1 MILLRWLGLT
11 FTLLPFASSL
21 PFALWRRQLGNVLD
35 SALGLLSTSTTPV
48 LDSINTQS
56 IPGGSIVS
64 PLLDTVEEAASGQ
77 GLVQGLLGTIEGA
90 IGEEQTFDYVVAGGG
105 TAGIPIAVRLAQAGF
120 SVALIE
126 AGIFYEIGKPVL
138 GTTPAGAFFGVGWS
152 QLDQIPTVDWG
163 FTTEPQWGN
172 GFRRM
177 HYARGRCCSHTT
189 FTPPNNDIRRANAS
203 TLYDPTAFVP
213 ICGPVQVGYTNW
225 VSVWATWLERGL
237 QAVGIGRT
245 LGFNHGQLLGYH
257 YSQST
262 IRSDKQSR
270 SASDE
275 YLALV
280 RGNPLLKVYS
290 ETMVKQILFSGA
302 TAIGVR
308 VSALL
313 LERNIYARREVI
325 LSAGVFQ
332 SPQMLM
338 VSGVGPPETLAS
350 MGIPIVSPLYEVGQ
364 NMWDHIILGPSHEV
378 NFDTVDR
385 FLHDPVVL
393 AETLAEY
400 LSVPPTGPLTS
411 NVVELLGWEKLPEK
425 YRATWSPETQ
435 TIMAHFPADWPEL
448 EHVTGN
454 GHLAD
459 FWFPVLQQPL
469 NFRQYASVFTA
480 MVATTSRGNVTI
492 RSPDANIPPII
503 SPNYLET
510 RANQEV
516 AISWF
521 RRMREIWATPDL
533 QSITIPQ
540 PDGSPEFWPGW
551 QIDTDEEILD
561 LIRSSFMTVWHAS
574 STCKMGLPQDPM
586 AVVDTRG
593 RVYVTQNLRVC
604 DASIMPILP
613 PGHPQ
618 STIYALAEK
627 IAEDIILGY

>member
-1 MILLRWLGLT
+1 M
-11 FTLLPFASSL
+11 
-21 PFALWRRQLGNVLD
+21 
-35 SALGLLSTSTTPV
+35 LSTSTTPV
-48 LDSINTQS
+48 LDSINAQS
-56 IPGGSIVS
+56 LPGGSIVS

-77 GLVQGLLGTIEGA
+77 GLGQGLLGTIEGA
-90 IGEEQTFDYVVAGGG
+90 IGEEQTFDYVVVGGG

-126 AGIFYEIGKPVL
+126 AGVFYEIGKPVL

-152 QLDQIPTVDWG
+152 ELDQIPTVDWG

-177 HYARGRCCSHTT
+177 HYARGRCLGGSSALNFMIFHRSYTGAYDMWADLVQDESYRLANLWPYFLRSTT
-189 FTPPNNDIRRANAS
+189 FTPPHNDIRRANAT
-203 TLYDPTAFVP
+203 TLHDPTAFSP
-213 ICGPVQVGYTNW
+213 IGGPIQIGYTNW

-237 QAVGIGRT
+237 QAVDIGKT

-262 IRSDKQSR
+262 IRSGTQSR

-290 ETMVKQILFSGA
+290 QTMVKQILFSGN
-302 TAIGVR
+302 R
-308 VSALL
+308 C
-313 LERNIYARREVI
+313 
-325 LSAGVFQ
+325 VFQ

-338 VSGVGPPETLAS
+338 VSGVGPPDTLTS
-350 MGIPIVSPLYEVGQ
+350 MGIPIVSPLYGVGQ

-435 TIMAHFPADWPEL
+435 AVMAQFPSDWPEL

-469 NFRQYASVFTA
+469 NFKQYASVFTA

-492 RSPDANIPPII
+492 RSLDANIPPIL

-510 RANQEV
+510 RADQEV

-521 RRMREIWATPDL
+521 RRMREIWATPEL

-540 PDGSPEFWPGW
+540 PDGSPGFWPGW

-574 STCKMGLPQDPM
+574 STCKMGPPQDPM

-593 RVYVTQNLRVC
+593 RVYGTQSLRVC

-627 IAEDIILGY
+627 IAEDIVLGY